1 MKKITPDYESTL
13 KDLSPGQINELE
25 MHSFLNL
32 VNVIYSLLE
41 LLIMDGRQNTYLA
54 EALQLTKGLTDETR
68 KGKVDIFFPE
78 HVREY
83 KNVIRRTLHSLEK
96 QALDEAERSEVRDA
110 RALLD
115 YVFSVLDARLR
126 ELYDRIPAPDQWQHF
141 TIDEIKKEYEEFFF
155 TLEKNSNNRYRI
167 VKNIACKEKNDYL
180 VHLDIDNTDSST
192 IDMPLLFKD
201 VIRDLISNARKYTHP
216 GGTIQAGIRQHTG
229 ILRFVVAD
237 NGIGI
242 PEEELP
248 LVFEY
253 AYRASNVGEIR
264 TMGGG
269 FGLTKALHV
278 VQQFKG
284 DMWIESE
291 LGKGTKIVIELP
303 VPEGVQ
309 QPIHGASHEK
319 KI

>member
-13 KDLSPGQINELE
+13 NHLSQGQINELE

-32 VNVIYSLLE
+32 VNVIYSQLE
-41 LLIMDGRQNTYLA
+41 LLIMDDGENSYLT
-54 EALQLTKGLTDETR
+54 EALQLTKGLADETR

-78 HVREY
+78 HIREY

-96 QALDEAERSEVRDA
+96 QTRDQADLTEIRDA
-110 RALLD
+110 RSLLE
-115 YVFSVLDARLR
+115 YIFSVLDARLR
-126 ELYDRIPAPDQWQHF
+126 ELYDRIPEPDEWQRF
-141 TIDEIKKEYEEFFF
+141 AIDEIKNEYDEFFF
-155 TLEKNSNNRYRI
+155 TQEKNSRDRYRI
-167 VKNIACKEKNDYL
+167 VQNIASKEKNDYL
-180 VHLDIDNTDSST
+180 VHLDIDNTDGRT

-216 GGTIQAGIRQHTG
+216 GGTIQIGIRQHAGT
-229 ILRFVVAD
+229 LRFVVAD

-253 AYRASNVGEIR
+253 GYRASNVGEIR

-291 LGKGTKIVIELP
+291 VGKGTKIIVELP
-303 VPEGVQ
+303 VPG
-309 QPIHGASHEK
+309 HM
-319 KI
+319 